1 MTICLNCGKECED
14 ILCAKCLGTADAEAL
29 CRRIL
34 DYDTKSLSD
43 YTLDKLASTLQNE
56 KNLCLAVFGLS
67 DYLDHDMKQYY
78 RMLAVKGKNN
88 SLPKSAGKWFIPT
101 ADELLKSNKLT
112 AEQKQLTDALRLT
125 SCIYNYDYE
134 EAEKSAERLYAN
146 GNFTV
151 DTVLKLSDYYIK
163 TRRYDRAERILNEM
177 IVVCADEYQIKL
189 LKENLE
195 DSQKRS
201 CNKKAEY
208 LPKDQENI
216 QRYINFMNGIGIDVT
231 IPEKKA
237 RTFLETGTE
246 RYPKPVS
253 DADYPEFAD
262 ERRAGFRSF
271 VAYDLETT
279 GLNPKFDSIIEF
291 GAVKVRDGV
300 IVDRFQKL
308 AKPFK
313 NKVSERITELT
324 GITPDMVKDA
334 PEMWDVFNE
343 FADFAGDDVLVGYN
357 NRSFDNKFLR
367 RAGRYAHRIMKCSSF
382 DVMYFASDLN
392 GRLGLSDRKLS
403 SVSEKLG
410 IKNPEAHRALADAE
424 TTALVYLALL
434 DLGGYEK
441 PRALDDILSDDWK

>member
-88 SLPKSAGKWFIPT
+88 FLPKSAGKWFIPT
-101 ADELLKSNKLT
+101 ADELLKNSKLT

-125 SCIYNYDYE
+125 SCFKNYDYE

-151 DTVLKLSDYYIK
+151 DTVLNLSDYYIK
-163 TRRYDRAERILNEM
+163 TRRYDRAERLLNYM
-177 IVVCADEYQIKL
+177 IEVCADEYQIKL
-189 LKENLE
+189 LKENLD

-216 QRYINFMNGIGIDVT
+216 QRYISFMNGIGIDVT

-237 RTFLETGTE
+237 RTSSEAGTD

-279 GLNPKFDSIIEF
+279 GLNTKFDSIIEF

-343 FADFAGDDVLVGYN
+343 FADFTGDDVLVGYN
-357 NRSFDNKFLR
+357 NRSFDNKFLM
-367 RAGRYAHRIMKCSSF
+367 RAGRYAHRIMKNSSF
-382 DVMYFASDLN
+382 DVMHFASDLS
-392 GRLGLSDRKLS
+392 GRLELSDRKLS

-441 PRALDDILSDDWK
+441 ESGLDDILSDDWE

>member
-78 RMLAVKGKNN
+78 RMLAVKGKGY
-88 SLPKSAGKWFIPT
+88 SLPKSAGKWFIPA

-163 TRRYDRAERILNEM
+163 TRRYDIAERILNEM
-177 IVVCADEYQIKL
+177 IVVCADEYHIKL
-189 LKENLE
+189 LKNNLD
-195 DSQKRS
+195 DSQKRN

-208 LPKDQENI
+208 LPKGQENI
-216 QRYINFMNGIGIDVT
+216 QRYISFMNGIGIDVT
-231 IPEKKA
+231 IPEKKT
-237 RTFLETGTE
+237 RTFSETGTE
-246 RYPKPVS
+246 RYPEPVS
-253 DADYPEFAD
+253 AADYPEFAD

-291 GAVKVRDGV
+291 GAVKV
-300 IVDRFQKL
+300 
-308 AKPFK
+308 
-313 NKVSERITELT
+313 
-324 GITPDMVKDA
+324 
-334 PEMWDVFNE
+334 
-343 FADFAGDDVLVGYN
+343 
-357 NRSFDNKFLR
+357 
-367 RAGRYAHRIMKCSSF
+367 
-382 DVMYFASDLN
+382 
-392 GRLGLSDRKLS
+392 
-403 SVSEKLG
+403 
-410 IKNPEAHRALADAE
+410 
-424 TTALVYLALL
+424 
-434 DLGGYEK
+434 
-441 PRALDDILSDDWK
+441 

>member
-88 SLPKSAGKWFIPT
+88 FLPKSAGKWFIPT

-189 LKENLE
+189 LKENLD

-216 QRYINFMNGIGIDVT
+216 QRYISFMNGIGIDVT

-237 RTFLETGTE
+237 RTSSEAGTD

-279 GLNPKFDSIIEF
+279 GLNTKFDSIIEF

-334 PEMWDVFNE
+334 PEMWNVFNE
-343 FADFAGDDVLVGYN
+343 FADFTGDDVLVGYN

-367 RAGRYAHRIMKCSSF
+367 RAGRYAHRIMKSSSF
-382 DVMYFASDLN
+382 DVMYFVSDLN

>member
-1 MTICLNCGKECED
+1 MTICLNCGKECEN
-14 ILCAKCLGTADAEAL
+14 IICSKCLETIDLEAL
-29 CRRIL
+29 CRSIL
-34 DYDTKSLSD
+34 DYDTKSLSN

-78 RMLAVKGKNN
+78 RMLAVKGKNT

-101 ADELLKSNKLT
+101 ADELLNSNKLT

-125 SCIYNYDYE
+125 SCVYNYDYE
-134 EAEKSAERLYAN
+134 GAEKSAERLYAN

-151 DTVLKLSDYYIK
+151 DTALRLSDYYIK
-163 TRRYDRAERILNEM
+163 TRRYNRAESILNEM
-177 IVVCADEYQIKL
+177 IVVCEEEYHIKL
-189 LKENLE
+189 LKNNLD

-201 CNKKAEY
+201 SNNKAAY
-208 LPKDQENI
+208 LPKEQENI
-216 QRYINFMNGIGIDVT
+216 QRYISFMNGIGIDVI
-231 IPEKKA
+231 IPEKKT
-237 RTFLETGTE
+237 RTSSKTGSGK
-246 RYPKPVS
+246 YPKPIS
-253 DADYPEFAD
+253 AADYPEFTD
-262 ERRAGFRSF
+262 ERKAGFRSF

-279 GLNPKFDSIIEF
+279 GLNTKFDSIIEF

-300 IVDRFQKL
+300 IVNRFQKL
-308 AKPFK
+308 AKPYK
-313 NKVSERITELT
+313 STVSERITELT

-343 FADFAGDDVLVGYN
+343 FADFTGDDVLIGYN
-357 NRSFDNKFLR
+357 NRSFDNRFLM
-367 RAGRYAHRIMKCSSF
+367 RAGRYAHRIMKNSSF

-392 GRLGLSDRKLS
+392 EKLSLSDRKLS

-434 DLGGYEK
+434 DLGGYE
-441 PRALDDILSDDWK
+441 RESDLDDILNDDWK